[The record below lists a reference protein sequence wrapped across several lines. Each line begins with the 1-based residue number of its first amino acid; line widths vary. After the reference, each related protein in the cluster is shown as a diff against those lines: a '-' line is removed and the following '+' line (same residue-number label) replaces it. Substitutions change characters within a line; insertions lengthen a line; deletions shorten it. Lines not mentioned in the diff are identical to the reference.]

1 MVANRILSPTDVI
14 LEVVLPVS
22 PYREACVYIA
32 LFLSK
37 PQHFTNITHLLFI
50 DEVAEPR
57 SGSVAFPENS
67 LKSVLGLTLPL
78 AGDRE
83 KLGYSVH

>member
-1 MVANRILSPTDVI
+1 MVLFANRILSLTDVI
-14 LEVVLPVS
+14 LEIVLPVS

-32 LFLSK
+32 LFLFK

-50 DEVAEPR
+50 DEAAEPC
-57 SGSVAFPENS
+57 SSSVAFPENS

-78 AGDRE
+78 AEDRE
-83 KLGYSVH
+83 KLH